1 MSVLVLGASGFLGR
15 HITGALRVSGNEAIT
30 VGRSGSMDV
39 MVDATDAVQLESI
52 LQSAAPS
59 SVINLLGAGLSDPNA
74 DPQVMEA
81 VNTRFPTQLAV
92 LLAKVAPGCH
102 LIHAASST
110 EIPAADGSYES
121 DYSRTKAEGTSALA
135 SCGVDLPITILR
147 VHNTYGGDQ
156 PAQRFVASVTDSLIA
171 GRKMELQY
179 PERVRDFIHVDD
191 VSASFVAAVTNT
203 VDGQVTYE
211 VGTGVGTSLGSVV
224 RMIASIVGV
233 DDPLIS
239 SNIVDDL
246 HPRTVASP
254 DLLLRRATIDLQ
266 AGLAMTVSERLRK
279 GEGT

>member
-15 HITGALRVSGNEAIT
+15 HLTGALREYGHEVIT

-39 MVDATDAVQLESI
+39 MMDATDASQLESVMRNVD
-52 LQSAAPS
+52 PS
-59 SVINLLGAGLSDPNA
+59 SIINLLGAGLSDPNVDA
-74 DPQVMEA
+74 QVMAA
-81 VNTRFPTQLAV
+81 VNARVPATLAG

-110 EIPAADGSYES
+110 EAPAANGSYES
-121 DYSRTKAEGTSALA
+121 DYSRTKAEGTAALA
-135 SCGVDLPITILR
+135 SIEVDVPITILR

-156 PAQRFVASVTDSLIA
+156 PAQRFVASVTDSLKA
-171 GRKMELQY
+171 GLGIELRY

-191 VSASFVAAVTNT
+191 VAASFVAAVGNP
-203 VDGQVTYE
+203 VDGMVTYE
-211 VGTGVGTSLGSVV
+211 AGTGVGTTLGSVV

-239 SNIVDDL
+239 SSFVDDL
-246 HPRTVASP
+246 HPRTVASR
-254 DLLLRRATIDLQ
+254 DLLLTPATIDLQ
-266 AGLAMTVSERLRK
+266 TGLEMTVNERLRR

>member
-15 HITGALRVSGNEAIT
+15 HITGALRDSHHEVIT
-30 VGRSGSMDV
+30 VGRSSSVDV
-39 MVDATDAVQLESI
+39 AVDATDASQLESVVRDVD
-52 LQSAAPS
+52 PS

-81 VNTRFPTQLAV
+81 VNAHFPTQLAV

-110 EIPAADGSYES
+110 ETPAADGSYES
-121 DYSRTKAEGTSALA
+121 QYSRTKAEGTSALA
-135 SCGVDLPITILR
+135 SFGVELPITILR

-156 PAQRFVASVTDSLIA
+156 PAQRFVASVIDSLIA
-171 GRKMELQY
+171 GRRIELRY

-191 VSASFVAAVTNT
+191 VSASFVAAMGNRA
-203 VDGQVTYE
+203 DGLVTYE

-224 RMIASIVGV
+224 RMVASIVNV
-233 DDPLIS
+233 NDPLIS
-239 SNIVDDL
+239 SEFVEDL

-254 DLLLRRATIDLQ
+254 DLLLRPATIDLQ
-266 AGLAMTVSERLRK
+266 AGLEMTVSERLRR

>member
-15 HITGALRVSGNEAIT
+15 HITGALRDSGYDVIT

-39 MVDATDAVQLESI
+39 VVNGTDAERLESV
-52 LQSAAPS
+52 AREVDPS

-74 DPQVMEA
+74 DAQVMEV
-81 VNTRFPTQLAV
+81 VNARFPADLAE

-110 EIPAADGSYES
+110 EVPAADGSYES
-121 DYSRTKAEGTSALA
+121 EYSRTKSEGTAALA
-135 SCGVDLPITILR
+135 SFGGYLPVTILR

-156 PAQRFVASVTDSLIA
+156 PAQRFVASAIDSLVDGHKI
-171 GRKMELQY
+171 ELRY

-191 VSASFVAAVTNT
+191 VSASFVAAVGSP
-203 VDGQVTYE
+203 VEGHVTYE

-224 RMIASIVGV
+224 RMVASIVGA
-233 DDPLIS
+233 DDPLILS
-239 SNIVDDL
+239 PSVEDQ

-254 DLLLRRATIDLQ
+254 DSLLRPVTIDLQ
-266 AGLAMTVSERLRK
+266 AGLEMTVNERLRK